1 MLLIIL
7 DISNTLIFNSIS
19 VRKIITFCK
28 RTRALYTPR
37 SVIPKTNRHLI
48 QIKCRLN

>member
-7 DISNTLIFNSIS
+7 GISNTLIFNSIS
-19 VRKIITFCK
+19 VRKIVTFRE
-28 RTRALYTPR
+28 RTRVLYTPR

-48 QIKCRLN
+48 